1 MKTSKEIISHIISKP
16 QNSKIVQKGCIDK
29 LISCLPPHL
38 ANAVMFT
45 YIKNRTL
52 FFVLNHPG
60 LKMEFNYKHNLIK
73 SLLNKIKDIDLKC
86 KIIDVDNINSFV
98 SNKIAPPQKKIEILT
113 YEERSSG
120 DFKNYAT
127 GGLQELFEN
136 IKKSISENTK
146 NNNH

>member
-1 MKTSKEIISHIISKP
+1 MKTAKEIISHFTGKP
-16 QNSKIVQKGCIDK
+16 QNSQIVKTACIDK

-86 KIIDVDNINSFV
+86 KILEVDEIKSFV
-98 SNKIAPPQKKIEILT
+98 SNKIPTKKIDEIAFT
-113 YEERSSG
+113 YKERSSG
-120 DFKNYAT
+120 EFVNLAT
-127 GGLQELFEN
+127 SDELKELFEK
-136 IKKSISENTK
+136 IKNTIQS
-146 NNNH
+146 NR

>member
-1 MKTSKEIISHIISKP
+1 MKTAKDIISHITRKP
-16 QNSKIVQKGCIDK
+16 QNSQIIKTECIDK

-86 KIIDVDNINSFV
+86 QIIEVDTINSFV
-98 SNKIAPPQKKIEILT
+98 SNKIPTPKADKKVLT
-113 YEERSSG
+113 YKERSSG
-120 DFKNYAT
+120 EFTNLAT
-127 GGLQELFEN
+127 SDELKELFEK
-136 IKKSISENTK
+136 IKSTIK
-146 NNNH
+146 NNP

>member
-1 MKTSKEIISHIISKP
+1 MKTAQEIISHLINKP
-16 QNSKIVQKGCIDK
+16 QNSKIIQKGCIDK
-29 LISCLPPHL
+29 LISLLPPHL

-86 KIIDVDNINSFV
+86 QIIEVDEIKSFV
-98 SNKIAPPQKKIEILT
+98 SNKIKPPVINQKPLLT
-113 YEERSSG
+113 YKERSSG
-120 DFKNYAT
+120 KFDNLASSDELK
-127 GGLQELFEN
+127 ELFEK
-136 IKKSISENTK
+136 IKETIQNSS
-146 NNNH
+146 

>member
-1 MKTSKEIISHIISKP
+1 MKTAEEIISHLINKP
-16 QNSKIVQKGCIDK
+16 QNSKIVQKRCIDK
-29 LISCLPPHL
+29 LISLLPPHL

-86 KIIDVDNINSFV
+86 QIIEVDEIKSFV
-98 SNKIAPPQKKIEILT
+98 SNKIKPPLANQKPTFT
-113 YEERSSG
+113 YKERASG
-120 DFKNYAT
+120 KFKNLASSDE
-127 GGLQELFEN
+127 LKELFEK
-136 IKKSISENTK
+136 IKETIQNRS
-146 NNNH
+146 

>member
-1 MKTSKEIISHIISKP
+1 MKTAKDIISHFRRNP
-16 QNSKIVQKGCIDK
+16 QNSQIIKTACIDK

-45 YIKNRTL
+45 YIKNNTL

-86 KIIDVDNINSFV
+86 KIIEVNEIKSFV
-98 SNKIAPPQKKIEILT
+98 SNKIPTPKSEKVEFT
-113 YEERSSG
+113 YQERSSG
-120 DFKNYAT
+120 AFINLAT
-127 GGLQELFEN
+127 SDELKELFEKIRSTIQN
-136 IKKSISENTK
+136 RS
-146 NNNH
+146 

>member
-1 MKTSKEIISHIISKP
+1 MKTAQEIISHLINKP
-16 QNSKIVQKGCIDK
+16 QNSKIIQKGCIDK
-29 LISCLPPHL
+29 LISLLPPHL

-86 KIIDVDNINSFV
+86 QIIEVDEIKSFV
-98 SNKIAPPQKKIEILT
+98 SNKIKPPLAEPKPTLT
-113 YEERSSG
+113 YKERSSG
-120 DFKNYAT
+120 KFNNQAT
-127 GGLQELFEN
+127 SDELKELFEK
-136 IKKSISENTK
+136 IKNTIQ
-146 NNNH
+146 NSS

>member
-1 MKTSKEIISHIISKP
+1 MKTAKEIISHFTGKP
-16 QNSKIVQKGCIDK
+16 QNSQIVKTACIDK

-86 KIIDVDNINSFV
+86 KILEVDEIKSFV
-98 SNKIAPPQKKIEILT
+98 SNKIPKPKTEKIEFT
-113 YEERSSG
+113 YKERSSG
-120 DFKNYAT
+120 EFVNLAT
-127 GGLQELFEN
+127 SDELRELFEK
-136 IKKSISENTK
+136 IKTTIHESKK
-146 NNNH
+146 

>member
-1 MKTSKEIISHIISKP
+1 MKTAQEIISHLINKP
-16 QNSKIVQKGCIDK
+16 QNSKIIQKGCIDK
-29 LISCLPPHL
+29 LISLLPPHL

-86 KIIDVDNINSFV
+86 QIVEVDEIKSFV
-98 SNKIAPPQKKIEILT
+98 SNKIKPPLAKPKPTLT
-113 YEERSSG
+113 YKERSSG
-120 DFKNYAT
+120 MFNNQAT
-127 GGLQELFEN
+127 SDELKELFEK
-136 IKKSISENTK
+136 IKNTIQ
-146 NNNH
+146 NNS